1 MSIEKL
7 IESGVNVNVT
17 LTPTELV
24 EVIDYVVKKVKME
37 MEEEIRSKQT
47 ETYMTTKEVCDFL
60 SISEVTIYRW
70 EKRGY
75 LTPLYIGG
83 KKRYPRTEIEKR
95 FTSMNN

>member
-24 EVIDYVVKKVKME
+24 EVIDYVVKKVKLE
-37 MEEEIRSKQT
+37 MEKEIRSKNT
-47 ETYMTTKEVCDFL
+47 ETYMTPKEVCEFL
-60 SISEVTIYRW
+60 SIDNSTLWRW

-75 LTPLYIGG
+75 LTALYIGG
-83 KKRYPRTEIEKR
+83 KKRYPRSMIEKR
-95 FTSMNN
+95 FTNMNN